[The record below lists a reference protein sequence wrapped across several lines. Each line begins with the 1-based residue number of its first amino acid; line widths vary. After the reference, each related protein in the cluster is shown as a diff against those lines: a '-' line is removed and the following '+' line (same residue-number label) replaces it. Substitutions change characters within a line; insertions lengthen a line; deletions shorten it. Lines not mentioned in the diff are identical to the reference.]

1 MRPRNH
7 DEAVPAAEPAQTTV
21 IEASPT
27 KDFFISMLVK
37 DIELIPAISDL
48 VDNSVDG
55 AKRQTQDRFD
65 GYWVRID
72 LDAQQFKIADNCG
85 GMSVEIA
92 RKYAFRFGRP
102 DDMIPTP
109 HSVGQFGVGM
119 KRALFK
125 LGREFVI
132 ESATDTSRFKVD
144 VDVET
149 WRHEEEWQFAFAEL
163 DEDVE
168 TPEDGRG
175 TTILVTS
182 LHDGVSQD
190 FALETFVGRLREEL
204 ERRHQRTM
212 DNGLAIN
219 VNGVPLR
226 VNVVDLLHSEEL
238 KPAFEELSFN
248 GAADQVTAKIWAGI
262 SASSPR
268 DAGWYIFC
276 NGRLVL
282 GPDQTEVTGW
292 GEGGGDVIPKY
303 HNQFARF
310 RGYVFFDSDDSSR
323 LPWNT
328 TKTTVDLDS
337 DVFRR
342 TRQKML
348 TLMRGVIDF
357 LNKLDKEKE
366 GAGDEVGPLE
376 QQVRAAVAER
386 LETVPVTAT
395 FTAPKPPPVPRGPEV
410 GNINYQRPKALIRLA
425 QKALG
430 VHTYRDVGEKT
441 FDYFVKAE
449 GIGEEE

>member
-1 MRPRNH
+1 
-7 DEAVPAAEPAQTTV
+7 
-21 IEASPT
+21 
-27 KDFFISMLVK
+27 
-37 DIELIPAISDL
+37 
-48 VDNSVDG
+48 
-55 AKRQTQDRFD
+55 
-65 GYWVRID
+65 
-72 LDAQQFKIADNCG
+72 
-85 GMSVEIA
+85 
-92 RKYAFRFGRP
+92 
-102 DDMIPTP
+102 MIVV
-109 HSVGQFGVGM
+109 S
-119 KRALFK
+119 
-125 LGREFVI
+125 
-132 ESATDTSRFKVD
+132 
-144 VDVET
+144 
-149 WRHEEEWQFAFAEL
+149 
-163 DEDVE
+163 
-168 TPEDGRG
+168 
-175 TTILVTS
+175 S
-182 LHDGVSQD
+182 LHDSVSKD

-212 DNGLAIN
+212 DKGLAIS
-219 VNGVPLR
+219 VNGVPLA
-226 VNVVDLLHSEEL
+226 VNVVDLLYSEEL

-248 GAADQVTAKIWAGI
+248 GAAPLVTAKIWAGV
-262 SASSPR
+262 SESSPR

-337 DVFRR
+337 EIFRR

-366 GAGDEVGPLE
+366 GGGDELGPLE
-376 QQVRAAVAER
+376 LQVRGAAAAR
-386 LETVPVTAT
+386 LEAVPVTPI
-395 FTAPKPPPVPRGPEV
+395 FTAPKPPPMPRGPEV
-410 GNINYQRPKALIRLA
+410 GNILYQRPKALIQLV

-441 FDYFVKAE
+441 FDYFVDAE